1 VIRVR
6 VLIALLFLGTV
17 ACGKGESAS
26 EMKEVAKET
35 LAAVRATEVVRVQV
49 RLEKPE
55 PPTPAQLDVRKQIE
69 ERIQQENVGTIV
81 QTSTDVGHYDFTVE
95 VASTNDAL
103 PRVRAILR
111 DAGVL
116 EQSTVRV
123 EGTKE

>member
-1 VIRVR
+1 MR
-6 VLIALLFLGTV
+6 VLISLLVLGVV
-17 ACGKGESAS
+17 ACGKGESAA
-26 EMKEVAKET
+26 EIKEVAKET

-55 PPTPAQLDVRKQIE
+55 PPTPAQLETRKQIE

-123 EGTKE
+123 DGNQP